1 MMLFMKKY
9 LVIFCMYWKYSAKQQ
24 LLHTM
29 ITMLILMIYCLVS
42 HSMSDVNFKIIS
54 YRASP
59 ILPDLGT
66 YGIWYGTTR
75 LAWSGFQM
83 IDCLSRHTH
92 LFIYFYFLYVYT
104 LELVPSHLLASDIN
118 QVIQ

>member
-9 LVIFCMYWKYSAKQQ
+9 LVIFCMYLKYSAKQQ

-59 ILPDLGT
+59 ILPDPGT
-66 YGIWYGTTR
+66 YGIRSGITR
-75 LAWSGFQM
+75 LAWSGFSNRLKLKYIRM
-83 IDCLSRHTH
+83 VRNHYIMR
-92 LFIYFYFLYVYT
+92 
-104 LELVPSHLLASDIN
+104 
-118 QVIQ
+118 